1 MMMTD
6 GMRPDAMQQAATPN
20 LDRVLARS
28 AYTLQA
34 LSVIP
39 PVTLPCH
46 MSIFYSLLPDQ
57 HGVTLVGHHMRNE
70 VNGLIERL
78 YLAGKTSAFIYNWDP
93 LRELSRP
100 LHLSAAFMANNSSQF
115 VDGKMVGDRFIL
127 EHACREIPKNLYD
140 FVFVYW
146 GTIDE
151 CGHRFGWMS
160 DEYLRQIEMVDGMIG
175 QVLEVMA
182 QDTVLLVFSDHGG
195 HDTGH
200 GIDIPEDMLIPW
212 MICGPGIKQN
222 HVIQSPVTLL
232 DTTPTLAHILE
243 LRQSV
248 EWQGRVIDEIFLA

>member
-1 MMMTD
+1 
-6 GMRPDAMQQAATPN
+6 
-20 LDRVLARS
+20 
-28 AYTLQA
+28 
-34 LSVIP
+34 
-39 PVTLPCH
+39 
-46 MSIFYSLLPDQ
+46 
-57 HGVTLVGHHMRNE
+57 
-70 VNGLIERL
+70 
-78 YLAGKTSAFIYNWDP
+78 
-93 LRELSRP
+93 
-100 LHLSAAFMANNSSQF
+100 
-115 VDGKMVGDRFIL
+115 MVGDRFIL